1 MSRVSRVFPYR
12 LEVFHHYR
20 HDEDYDFFL
29 GGGSVSA
36 LREIPLAMSA
46 GNRYLKK
53 GTPASAANR
62 HRGWHS
68 AMSAPVHGCLAGIL
82 FRPRPTAN
90 GPGSLLSGVGRQE
103 QD

>member
-29 GGGSVSA
+29 GGSVSA

-46 GNRYLKK
+46 GTRYLKK

-62 HRGWHS
+62 HRGWHG
-68 AMSAPVHGCLAGIL
+68 AVNAPMHSYL
-82 FRPRPTAN
+82 FGSIFTIPT
-90 GPGSLLSGVGRQE
+90 QC
-103 QD
+103 